1 MSRMSD
7 FPHNYLETIM
17 RLRAAEAPELW
28 FAEFIS
34 GAVHASQLDK
44 ADKPYAGHPAR
55 VVKNLKSLPEYQ
67 TLSGDEKSAATAA
80 AWLHDVVE
88 DSGSNGFPVI
98 SLGHLMSR
106 NISAG
111 ALEVIELLTR
121 TEDNSSESQN
131 ACYRAIL
138 TNPLALLVKWADVAD
153 NLNEQRLS
161 LLSQEFQQKAQAK
174 YAHALEILSMTAVQK
189 AWLADRVSKTPLDLS
204 QRCPICERWVTTSE
218 RYPRY
223 VCHWCTLSTTD
234 VNGKTLSVSNADIL
248 GCGVMVDG
256 VEVESGH
263 PVFVKGVACKAS
275 EAYFGGIV
283 IEPIPGWAPALA

>member
-17 RLRAAEAPELW
+17 RLREAEAPELW

-34 GAVHASQLDK
+34 GAVHASQVDK
-44 ADKPYAGHPAR
+44 AGKPYAGHPAR
-55 VVKNLKSLPEYQ
+55 VVMNLKSLPEYQ
-67 TLSGDEKSAATAA
+67 TLSADEKSAATAA

-88 DSGSNGFPVI
+88 DSGTNGFPAI
-98 SLGHLMSR
+98 GIGHLMSR
-106 NISAG
+106 NISG
-111 ALEVIELLTR
+111 EALEVVELLTR
-121 TEDNSSESQN
+121 PKDNSSESQD
-131 ACYRAIL
+131 AYYQGIL
-138 TNPLALLVKWADVAD
+138 MNPLALLVKRADITD

-161 LLSQEFQQKAQAK
+161 SLSQEHQQKARAK
-174 YAHALEILSMTAVQK
+174 YAQALEILAMTSAQR

-204 QRCPICERWVTTSE
+204 QRCPICERWVITSE

-234 VNGKTLSVSNADIL
+234 LHGKTISVYNADIL

-263 PVFVKGVACKAS
+263 AVWVKGVPCTAS

-283 IEPIPGWAPALA
+283 IEAC